1 MGEMEIQNE
10 PKQKGFRNM
19 HIQKKKILSKK
30 NISLV
35 NPSTKMAV
43 VRS

>member
-1 MGEMEIQNE
+1 MEIQNE

-19 HIQKKKILSKK
+19 HIQKKKKILSKK